1 MGSKDGVFYVKSLY
15 RALQPVS
22 LASFPSKIIW
32 ISCAQPKIS
41 IFAWEAL
48 RGRVLTLDRLQ
59 KKGWALANR
68 CFLCQKCGESI
79 DHLLLHCERTR
90 EVLMLLF
97 SFFEVSWVFSYS
109 VKEILLGW
117 RGSFVGKKRKVAW
130 QLGPLCLFWIIWKAR
145 NSIAFKDGVLSIQ
158 KLKIS
163 FVYLLWLE
171 TKLWIKDG
179 PSTLIDFIEW
189 VCMR

>member
-1 MGSKDGVFYVKSLY
+1 MGSQLTTSSFIVKEQGRCRRCSSL
-15 RALQPVS
+15 
-22 LASFPSKIIW
+22 
-32 ISCAQPKIS
+32 
-41 IFAWEAL
+41 
-48 RGRVLTLDRLQ
+48 
-59 KKGWALANR
+59 
-68 CFLCQKCGESI
+68 FLEFLG
-79 DHLLLHCERTR
+79 
-90 EVLMLLF
+90 F
-97 SFFEVSWVFSYS
+97 FSYS
-109 VKEILLGW
+109 VKETLLGW
-117 RGSFVGKKRKVAW
+117 RGSFVGKKRKVVW

-179 PSTLIDFIEW
+179 PSILIDFIEW